1 MGSHQPFL
9 ININYHKI
17 PLRIFLGG
25 PTYYQKKRFKI
36 CSRSRSDLKMSNNKH
51 LLLQRPFLININ
63 YHKIPIRIFLGGPTY
78 YQKKRFKICSRSRS
92 DLKMSNDKHLLL
104 QRPFLININYHKI
117 PIRIFVGDIR
127 IHPMTQALAPPLN
140 PRPHPTPLPLH
151 CCPIFLPKPLPHP
164 LSLGHLV
171 TLGPPT
177 PPNLNISTIRV
188 RDPWVSI
195 QIKFWASLLSTKEV
209 LHTCKIVYH
218 F

>member
-1 MGSHQPFL
+1 MVGRHQPFL

-25 PTYYQKKRFKI
+25 PTYCQNMRFKI

-51 LLLQRPFLININ
+51 LLLQWPFLININ
-63 YHKIPIRIFLGGPTY
+63 YHKIALRIFLG
-78 YQKKRFKICSRSRS
+78 
-92 DLKMSNDKHLLL
+92 
-104 QRPFLININYHKI
+104 
-117 PIRIFVGDIR
+117 DIR
-127 IHPMTQALAPPLN
+127 IPPHGPSPWPPLN

-151 CCPIFLPKPLPHP
+151 PCPIFLPKPLLHP
-164 LSLGHLV
+164 LSRGHLV

-188 RDPWVSI
+188 RHPWVSI

-209 LHTCKIVYH
+209 PHTCKIVYY

>member
-17 PLRIFLGG
+17 PLRIFLGR
-25 PTYYQKKRFKI
+25 PTYCQNMRFKI
-36 CSRSRSDLKMSNNKH
+36 CGRSRSDLKMSNNKH

-63 YHKIPIRIFLGGPTY
+63 YHKIPLRIFLG
-78 YQKKRFKICSRSRS
+78 
-92 DLKMSNDKHLLL
+92 
-104 QRPFLININYHKI
+104 
-117 PIRIFVGDIR
+117 DIR
-127 IHPMTQALAPPLN
+127 IPPHNPSPCPPLTQG
-140 PRPHPTPLPLH
+140 PMPPHCPFTLA
-151 CCPIFLPKPLPHP
+151 PIFLPKPLPYP

-177 PPNLNISTIRV
+177 PPNLNILTIRV

-195 QIKFWASLLSTKEV
+195 QINFWGSLPPTGEV
-209 LHTCKIVYH
+209 PHTCKIVYY

>member
-1 MGSHQPFL
+1 MVGSHQPFL

-17 PLRIFLGG
+17 PLKIFLGG
-25 PTYYQKKRFKI
+25 PTYCQNMRFKI
-36 CSRSRSDLKMSNNKH
+36 YGRSRSGLKMSNNKH
-51 LLLQRPFLININ
+51 LLLQWPFLININ
-63 YHKIPIRIFLGGPTY
+63 YHKIPL
-78 YQKKRFKICSRSRS
+78 
-92 DLKMSNDKHLLL
+92 
-104 QRPFLININYHKI
+104 
-117 PIRIFVGDIR
+117 RIFVGDI
-127 IHPMTQALAPPLN
+127 IISPWPKPLPPLN

-151 CCPIFLPKPLPHP
+151 PCPIFLPKPLPHP
-164 LSLGHLV
+164 LSFGHLV

-209 LHTCKIVYH
+209 PHTCKILNY

>member
-1 MGSHQPFL
+1 MDPPIVKICGGKCVVGSHQPFL

-17 PLRIFLGG
+17 PLRIFLSG
-25 PTYYQKKRFKI
+25 PTYCQNMRFKI
-36 CSRSRSDLKMSNNKH
+36 CGRSRSDLKMSNNKH

-63 YHKIPIRIFLGGPTY
+63 YHKTPLRIFLG
-78 YQKKRFKICSRSRS
+78 
-92 DLKMSNDKHLLL
+92 
-104 QRPFLININYHKI
+104 
-117 PIRIFVGDIR
+117 DIR
-127 IHPMTQALAPPLN
+127 IPPPHGPSPCSPLN
-140 PRPHPTPLPLH
+140 PKPHPTPLPLDP
-151 CCPIFLPKPLPHP
+151 CPIFLPKSLPHP

-209 LHTCKIVYH
+209 LHTCKIVNY

>member
-1 MGSHQPFL
+1 MW
-9 ININYHKI
+9 
-17 PLRIFLGG
+17 
-25 PTYYQKKRFKI
+25 FKI

-51 LLLQRPFLININ
+51 LLLQRPFLINIY
-63 YHKIPIRIFLGGPTY
+63 YHKIPLRIFLG
-78 YQKKRFKICSRSRS
+78 
-92 DLKMSNDKHLLL
+92 
-104 QRPFLININYHKI
+104 
-117 PIRIFVGDIR
+117 DIR
-127 IHPMTQALAPPLN
+127 IPPMTQALAPLTQG
-140 PRPHPTPLPLH
+140 PTPPH
-151 CCPIFLPKPLPHP
+151 CPFTLVPSFCPSPCPHP

-209 LHTCKIVYH
+209 LHTCKIVNY

>member
-25 PTYYQKKRFKI
+25 PTYCQNMWFKI
-36 CSRSRSDLKMSNNKH
+36 CGRSRSGLKMSNNKH
-51 LLLQRPFLININ
+51 LLLQWPFLININ
-63 YHKIPIRIFLGGPTY
+63 YHKIPL
-78 YQKKRFKICSRSRS
+78 
-92 DLKMSNDKHLLL
+92 
-104 QRPFLININYHKI
+104 
-117 PIRIFVGDIR
+117 RIFVGDIR
-127 IHPMTQALAPPLN
+127 IPPWPKPLPPLN
-140 PRPHPTPLPLH
+140 PRPQPTPLPLH
-151 CCPIFLPKPLPHP
+151 PCPIFLPKPLPHP
-164 LSLGHLV
+164 LSFGHLV

-177 PPNLNISTIRV
+177 SPNLNISTIRV

-209 LHTCKIVYH
+209 PHTCKIVNY

>member
-17 PLRIFLGG
+17 TLRIFLGR
-25 PTYYQKKRFKI
+25 PTYCQNMRFKI
-36 CSRSRSDLKMSNNKH
+36 CGRSRSDLKMSNNKH

-63 YHKIPIRIFLGGPTY
+63 YQKILLRIFLG
-78 YQKKRFKICSRSRS
+78 
-92 DLKMSNDKHLLL
+92 
-104 QRPFLININYHKI
+104 
-117 PIRIFVGDIR
+117 DIR
-127 IHPMTQALAPPLN
+127 IPLPHGRSPCPNLTQG
-140 PRPHPTPLPLH
+140 PTPPH
-151 CCPIFLPKPLPHP
+151 CPFTLVPSFCPSPLPHP

-209 LHTCKIVYH
+209 PHTCKIVNY